1 MNSSTVVVDI
11 GRNLCGGFVLN
22 SIGFK
27 TLVYHCGAVVV
38 GFNFTSVGDCILF
51 LVIKV
56 KRIQLVLY
64 L

>member
-27 TLVYHCGAVVV
+27 TLVYHCGAVVA
-38 GFNFTSVGDCILF
+38 GFNFTIVGDYICEF
-51 LVIKV
+51 ED
-56 KRIQLVLY
+56 
-64 L
+64 